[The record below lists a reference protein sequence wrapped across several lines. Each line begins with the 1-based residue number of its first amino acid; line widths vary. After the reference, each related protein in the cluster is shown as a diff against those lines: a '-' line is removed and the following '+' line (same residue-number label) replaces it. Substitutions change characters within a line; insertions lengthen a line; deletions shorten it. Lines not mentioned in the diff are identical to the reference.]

1 MVKVILTISVS
12 PVRLMQCNYVKQKKI
27 VLQYGKRLHLQK
39 KNSFINILYYIAMA
53 GILAYF
59 AYTKGW
65 ILADFKF
72 ISPKQAEILIDEDKN
87 VTLLDV
93 RTVNEFKEGHIRGA
107 TLIPL
112 GKLEKNLNKLAAHKN
127 TQIVVYCRSGS
138 RSVAASRILKAHGF
152 TPLNVKTGMIGL
164 LGTDLEIVK

>member
-1 MVKVILTISVS
+1 M
-12 PVRLMQCNYVKQKKI
+12 N
-27 VLQYGKRLHLQK
+27 
-39 KNSFINILYYIAMA
+39 KNQFTNILYWIAMA
-53 GILAYF
+53 GIALYF
-59 AYTKGW
+59 SYTKGW

-72 ISPKQAEILIDEDKN
+72 ITPKQAQVLIEKDQN

-93 RTVNEFKEGHIRGA
+93 RTINEFKEGHIRGA

-112 GKLEKNLNKLAAHKN
+112 SKLESNLAKLNDSKNK
-127 TQIVVYCRSGS
+127 QIVVYCRSGS